1 MEVQLANLKGI
12 ESYIIDTL
20 CSLNCALVVSSI
32 DSGLKSSTG
41 QYYQFDEDSARL
53 LHSEGLV
60 QYFPHSFIESI
71 LFIVQKTEFFT
82 FTIFTPTFKAC
93 KGLFIDCLYSKRRR
107 KQFDFWKSSTI
118 CLVLALQS
126 RILRGDSQIYNQLIH
141 ESYVRLSY
149 FSSFTDQREER

>member
-1 MEVQLANLKGI
+1 MF
-12 ESYIIDTL
+12 
-20 CSLNCALVVSSI
+20 NCALVVSSI

-60 QYFPHSFIESI
+60 QYFPHSLLNQYYSSCKKLSFSHSP
-71 LFIVQKTEFFT
+71 F
-82 FTIFTPTFKAC
+82 FTPTFKAC
-93 KGLFIDCLYSKRRR
+93 EGLFIDCLYSKRRR

-126 RILRGDSQIYNQLIH
+126 RILRGDSQIHNQLIH
-141 ESYVRLSY
+141 ESFMRLSY